1 MGFKIK
7 PAYLIFSLEVKVKI
21 LLLAAF
27 WGDNQPLFT
36 GFSDKIFD
44 RFIAKPI
51 FPVPFMDMVFEGG
64 KVAFGL
70 GSGGGFMV
78 NPPFIGGRAG
88 PAEQLFE
95 K

>member
-1 MGFKIK
+1 MLLFAGFG
-7 PAYLIFSLEVKVKI
+7 
-21 LLLAAF
+21 
-27 WGDNQPLFT
+27 GDNQPLFA

-44 RFIAKPI
+44 RFIAKPV
-51 FPVPFMDMVFEGG
+51 FPVSFMDMILEGG

-70 GSGGGFMV
+70 GDGGGFMV
-78 NPPFIGGRAG
+78 NPPFIGGGVG